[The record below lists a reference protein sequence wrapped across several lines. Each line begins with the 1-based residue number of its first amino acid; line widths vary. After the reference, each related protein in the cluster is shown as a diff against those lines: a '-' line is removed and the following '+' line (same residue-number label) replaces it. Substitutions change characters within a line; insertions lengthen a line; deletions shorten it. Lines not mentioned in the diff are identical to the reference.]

1 MSSSNGDRVPQDR
14 GNYGSSSSEWA
25 VDRRENHRWREE
37 SDKNVDGIDAHGGEV
52 DHSGSGGGSFSMRP
66 IFLGNVS
73 YEATPADVQDIF
85 TNPFAP
91 YSPEGSGIDPNAP
104 IYVDHVVR
112 SFFFSLFQLFFFFPS
127 SSNLMNDVLYYL
139 WILHYRT

>member
-104 IYVDHVVR
+104 IYVDHVDMKRGFCFVFLKDVSTEAEKVR
-112 SFFFSLFQLFFFFPS
+112 
-127 SSNLMNDVLYYL
+127 
-139 WILHYRT
+139 IEHYVSEINGL

>member
-1 MSSSNGDRVPQDR
+1 MSSTNGDRVPQDR

-25 VDRRENHRWREE
+25 SDRRENHRWREE
-37 SDKNVDGIDAHGGEV
+37 SDKNVDGVDVHGGEL
-52 DHSGSGGGSFSMRP
+52 DHSGSGGAFSMRP
-66 IFLGNVS
+66 IFLGNIS

-85 TNPFAP
+85 TNPFVP

-112 SFFFSLFQLFFFFPS
+112 VFF
-127 SSNLMNDVLYYL
+127 
-139 WILHYRT
+139 H